1 MKERPKKKGALR
13 RFNGYLRTADKIT
26 ALFMAL
32 AVCVGLFT
40 MTAGAAD
47 PPGGS
52 TEVNTNIGG
61 IDMTISRFSELI
73 SGTFSDNVAQ
83 SINHKGATQLFMQTV
98 DKDDSDGS
106 DIKKNQFSLGTIGNV
121 LGYPGER
128 DETSNASNIWTDG
141 SDASSNMMTLQSI
154 WDLHAGDR
162 NVLTSGELK
171 NEMKISPIAQYIV
184 WGSALNYM
192 GVDEFRDAKAAPDGV
207 RMMAGYAAYVFFIL
221 AYSANNI
228 MAKTV
233 EMVRKMNVFNW
244 IWNGLKGG
252 VTEGL
257 KALLGTDDLRSI
269 VLIDQIMEALEQ
281 FMRLRWVILGL
292 IVVLFVASL
301 TVFKTAGYNKAVVA
315 QQRGRRIVY
324 RLIIMCIGIPLCGA
338 FYTEGLDVIGKYT
351 EDSSSDITKYVFQ
364 EFMDFE
370 AWTTGLTY
378 PNNMLRSF
386 KTGGTDDPYSKI
398 TVTYESSGQRFI
410 ITSGDDDDSIDVSRF
425 VYSVNEAAYGTNVT
439 GKASDVGYVR
449 GLFGTPEG
457 DETVPSYSSIVNGEL
472 PDGAKRDTNADKAN
486 AYKRC
491 RDLLLNY
498 ARSNTVMP
506 DVLNNY
512 YVADM
517 NRVASSLISVD
528 GSGSET
534 AANEAAAA
542 NATVLEQLFGV
553 NAAEQRIW
561 SFVDL
566 KDEWIYPATNSAK
579 NLTLL
584 DSAVNGS
591 DEKIGVSLR
600 GLAAASSIQTMSDD
614 ANGVYITRN
623 GGGAKVIMCGVLANS
638 KSGVISNRYI
648 DAEGSFISCDAG
660 AGNVEVKSNTSSTT
674 GNVNN
679 YTYTYKYDLSKGGMS
694 PLSMYNYM
702 HSKFENGTLTVYSPK
717 LTTNAGVGMMHYAVT
732 TPYSGIPELVQLLF
746 TISILFSLGIIGWVF
761 GISLLVNSIVQM
773 CKALPTMFKM
783 MMGSMQGFAEGLLI
797 VFSVLLEML
806 VTIALYCL
814 SVHIID
820 FLIRLIRGMCTFI
833 LEAFGKVNA
842 GDMEYIDP
850 ETYAIVAGLL
860 STAVILWGTFNLLK
874 WRVAIT
880 ISLKSAVT
888 KMVNAVLGTNAAMP
902 TGADNKMLKAA
913 AGLAAAGMAAGAL
926 AEDGTLDDV
935 VNDLTQSD
943 LGTSLHDKISEGD
956 WDGAMQDIK
965 DYADGT
971 YVSGDGDIDRGENVE
986 NKAEEMFGKGANGL
1000 DDPFGMQSLT
1010 DEQQQELDDKYKDS
1024 AMAAADKLDKAREAG
1039 DQAGIDEAQSEL
1051 NGILQA
1057 RAADAAEM
1065 RAENGEKAR
1074 ELGVPDYGEHLRA
1087 QKAEAEANGL
1097 KPVEGADIPDEPE
1110 KELTSDAQ
1118 MAYDAA
1124 RDGDAETL
1132 RSAAGI
1138 YDANGLTEE
1147 QQQELNDMIADGA
1160 TEGQVAERVEQMAEE
1175 NFGENH
1181 AAVVDKMN
1189 EAAGRSGG
1197 ALYGS
1202 SDNSEGKARTMAVA
1216 SGHAEDGSRAYGVR
1230 DNSSD
1235 EGVKTFTTNAEGGL
1249 DQQFASELPEDPGQ
1263 RLSAENQEIYD
1274 AAVSGDQAAL
1284 EEAAQTLDENGL
1296 TEAQAARIDDMVDS
1310 GASAADIAA
1319 QVDDYANGNLGAN
1332 HKAVMERV
1340 NAAAGRDNT
1349 AAYGK
1354 GMDPDDR
1361 SVSVRAKAGSMAGQ
1375 GSDWGV
1381 TDSAAAAA
1389 GEMPSES
1396 TFQADGKGGVAELPT
1411 GISDVPSK
1419 DLMAGNQAIFEAAR
1433 DGDTAALRQAADT
1446 VNAHGLTA
1454 EQEQAV
1460 NSMIST
1466 GASEAEVAAAID
1478 NFAQDNFGNDYK
1490 QVVDSVNAAA
1500 GRDGTVTYG
1509 AATGGGEDGMQPR
1522 SLEVGSG
1529 YANGQAAYSVD
1540 DLGTEEGA
1548 HLIQASDEDGQ
1559 SVYKD
1564 TMPTAG
1570 GEQIVTSD
1578 FGAMDGQTYGSIRNE
1593 VDAVANASGGMLQ
1606 RGSGS
1611 GDFGRT
1617 TVSEAA
1623 SEIAS
1628 RQSRAASGGRASAKV
1643 GSGIIGAGQ
1652 ADIGAFNAASKEA
1665 VKATGLEPGQ
1675 AAGISGGVDG
1685 HGGAVNTLPTAE
1697 EMAARGGSVQ
1707 TDLRGNPVVN
1717 ADAGDGQ
1724 AQLIAAPSV
1733 DSYGRGQEA
1742 MAQALGVETASPSA
1756 GTASVSGGIPTNV
1769 SGVPGGVTDIPGGI
1783 PANVAG
1789 VAPTGVPGGAMDIP
1803 GGVPAGVPGAVS
1815 QTGPGGASDVLADI
1829 PTASNIPAPSAGAAA
1844 GGAEPMYYDASG
1856 NRLTMSEAK
1865 DGTRSFTD
1873 AAGRQVDP
1881 GSVYASG
1888 SISSIASGGPMMY
1901 TPGDAALSGTVN
1913 ADGSMTMTDPS
1924 GAKVPAKMAIS
1935 AAKDDGVTFHDAAG
1949 GALTA
1954 VSTPEGNLGFVNSK
1968 GEPVSAS
1975 QAFVSAPA
1983 DHAAALDA
1991 AGASGSVKPAADIPA
2006 MAPGSVPADPGTPY
2020 YDMSGNPV
2028 TATASGTFQDASGN
2042 AVGAGS
2048 VYSSMPVASSGS
2060 GGGAQMYTSQ
2070 DVPVTGTVNKDGTV
2084 TLRDGSGG
2092 MVQAQDV
2099 IPAASGDGIRFHDG
2113 QGNTVRAVSNAN
2125 GTMSFVD
2132 GKGAGVPADQVFA
2145 SAPVDHQ
2152 AAQNAV
2158 QSAVSA
2164 VTPGASGG
2172 FQVHSGDVQVS
2183 PNGSVSPNGIPVA
2196 APAADYANGGTGAV
2210 SGTVQGAD
2218 IPAPGGSVDAGMPAA
2233 AQPVAGEQP
2242 SGGFSKA
2249 DIPMALGVAAAA
2261 TTFVKTGNLGSAAM
2275 AYSGTKNAAGD
2286 IMTRV
2291 SGEPGQVPAGAAPQN
2306 VQAAPSGG
2314 GTVQYGTRPS
2324 GGAAQDVQAPSSGG
2338 GTVTYRESAPAGG
2351 AAPAV
2356 NMPGAAAV
2364 NTATVGTASG
2374 GSMMVARGGD
2384 GVIRT
2389 VDQAGNITNQAVAM
2403 TSGGKYQTITQTP
2416 DGGFKTSGTG
2426 QPAVR
2431 MTDGSYV
2438 VAAPDGNGNLTMA
2451 DDGGGSSGTVLTRTA
2466 QGYTPAV
2473 KGNNGVSYTI
2483 GQDGQATGSVSVES
2497 ADGTGGMSVVRGG
2510 DNSIR
2515 LANQDGSASGTR
2527 VAALAGGTY
2536 AEIGSDGKASV
2547 GGGSR
2552 IDVVRTVDGSHAGVV
2567 TGRDGGVYMAG
2578 KGGVPSIVPMAS
2590 FADGTYGTVNA
2601 ANMSATSSGTAVHVI
2616 RLDDGSRACV
2626 AQGSDGNWYRANRDG
2641 SPSAQ
2646 AVTPSGDGG
2655 WSAGNYTA
2663 GPRDA
2668 GAATV
2673 RETIRETVHETV
2685 TETQQGTAPDY
2696 GALFAPIQFGYN
2708 GGQAPM
2714 MPWQMPSDAAQSGQL
2729 GANALWQ
2736 MQMAQY
2742 MSQPGTDAPKQDGQ
2756 GAAPAGYTPE
2766 VFVPDQNA
2774 GGGDPT
2780 ADWDNGGNYIG
2791 NSDRG

>member
-1 MKERPKKKGALR
+1 MKEKPKKKGALR
-13 RFNGYLRTADKIT
+13 RFKGYLRTADKIT

-83 SINHKGATQLFMQTV
+83 SINHKGATKEFMDTV
-98 DKDDSDGS
+98 DHDESDGS
-106 DIKKNQFSLGTIGNV
+106 AIQFNQFSLGTVGNV

-128 DETSNASNIWTDG
+128 DDTSNASNIWTDG
-141 SDASSNMMTLQSI
+141 SDASSKMMTLDTL
-154 WDLHAGDR
+154 WDLHAGDAASSTA
-162 NVLTSGELK
+162 VD
-171 NEMKISPIAQYIV
+171 KIKTSPIAQYIV

-192 GVDEFRDAKAAPDGV
+192 GVDEFRDAKAAPDGI
-207 RMMAGYAAYVFFIL
+207 RMLAGYAAYIFFIL

-252 VTEGL
+252 AIEGL

-269 VLIDQIMEALEQ
+269 VLIDEIMRAIEEL
-281 FMRLRWVILGL
+281 MHLRWVILG
-292 IVVLFVASL
+292 IMVVLFVASL
-301 TVFKTAGYNKAVVA
+301 TVFKTAGYNKAVMA
-315 QQRGRRIVY
+315 QTRGRRLVY

-338 FYTEGLDVIGKYT
+338 LYTEGLDVIGEYT
-351 EDSSSDITKYVFQ
+351 EDMDGDITKYVFQ

-370 AWTTGLTY
+370 AWSMGLTDGSQ
-378 PNNMLRSF
+378 MLKSF
-386 KTGGTDDPYSKI
+386 KGSSSDADYKKLK
-398 TVTYESSGQRFI
+398 VTYESSGQRFTI
-410 ITSGDDDDSIDVSRF
+410 ENGGGETIDVSRF
-425 VYSVNEAAYGTNVT
+425 VYSANEAAYGTDVT
-439 GKASDVGYVR
+439 GKSETVQYVNSI
-449 GLFGTPEG
+449 FGSPD
-457 DETVPSYSSIVNGEL
+457 DETVASSYSDIVNSEA
-472 PDGAKRDTNADKAN
+472 PEGAKRDSNDYKSE

-498 ARSNTVMP
+498 ARSVTVKP
-506 DVLNNY
+506 DALNNY
-512 YVADM
+512 YISDM
-517 NRVASSLISVD
+517 NTVASALIEAGG
-528 GSGSET
+528 GSDT
-534 AANEAAAA
+534 AANQAAAA
-542 NATVLEQLFGV
+542 NATVMEQLFGT

-561 SFVDL
+561 SFVEL
-566 KDEWIYPATNSAK
+566 GGSGGGSSRWIYPATDSAK

-584 DSAVNGS
+584 ESEVNGTK
-591 DEKIGVSLR
+591 ETIGLQLR
-600 GLAAASSIQTMSDD
+600 GLAAVSNKTGDGK
-614 ANGVYITRN
+614 NGVSIVHGGTPTAIMTATLSNSTYKYATSDTYISCVASDSN
-623 GGGAKVIMCGVLANS
+623 AKVE
-638 KSGVISNRYI
+638 SNV
-648 DAEGSFISCDAG
+648 GT
-660 AGNVEVKSNTSSTT
+660 KT

-679 YTYTYKYDLSKGGMS
+679 YTYTYMFDLTKGGMS
-694 PLSMYNYM
+694 PLAVYNYM
-702 HSKFENGTLTVYSPK
+702 HSKFENGTVTTFSPK
-717 LTTNAGVGMMHYAVT
+717 LTTNAGVGMMHYSVT

-773 CKALPTMFKM
+773 CKALPTMLKM

-820 FLIRLIRGMCTFI
+820 FLIRLIRGMCVFLLKTFGQSSGG
-833 LEAFGKVNA
+833 AMV
-842 GDMEYIDP
+842 YIDP
-850 ETYAIVAGLL
+850 ETYAIMSGIL

-888 KMVNAVLGTNAAMP
+888 KMTNALLGTNAAMP

-956 WDGAMQDIK
+956 WDGAMQDIQ
-965 DYADGT
+965 DYANGT
-971 YVSGDGDIDRGENVE
+971 YTGADGDIDRGENSE
-986 NKAEEMFGKGANGL
+986 DWARSKFGDGADSL
-1000 DDPFGMQSLT
+1000 DGTFGMQSLT

-1097 KPVEGADIPDEPE
+1097 KPIEGADIPDEPE

-1235 EGVKTFTTNAEGGL
+1235 EGVKTFTTSSEGGL
-1249 DQQFASELPEDPGQ
+1249 EQQFASDLPEDPGQ
-1263 RLSAENQEIYD
+1263 RLSAENQEVYD

-1296 TEAQAARIDDMVDS
+1296 TVAQASHIDDMVES
-1310 GASAADIAA
+1310 GASTAAIAA
-1319 QVDDYANGNLGAN
+1319 QVDDYANSNLGAN

-1349 AAYGK
+1349 AEYGR
-1354 GMDPDDR
+1354 GMDQGDR

-1381 TDSAAAAA
+1381 TDSAASAD
-1389 GEMPSES
+1389 GGLPVES
-1396 TFQADGKGGVAELPT
+1396 TFQADGRGGAAEIPA

-1419 DLMAGNQAIFEAAR
+1419 GLSAGNQAIFEAAR
-1433 DGDTAALRQAADT
+1433 DGDAAALQQAANT

-1454 EQEQAV
+1454 AQEQAV

-1478 NFAQDNFGNDYK
+1478 NFAQDNFGDDYK
-1490 QVVDSVNAAA
+1490 QVVGAVNAAA

-1509 AATGGGEDGMQPR
+1509 ASTGGGEDGMQPR

-1548 HLIQASDEDGQ
+1548 HMVQVSDENGQ
-1559 SVYKD
+1559 SVYND
-1564 TMPTAG
+1564 TMSTAG
-1570 GEQIVTSD
+1570 GERIVTSD
-1578 FGAMDGQTYGSIRNE
+1578 FGSIDGQTYGSIRNE

-1606 RGSGS
+1606 RGSGA
-1611 GDFGRT
+1611 GGFGKT

-1628 RQSRAASGGRASAKV
+1628 RQSQVASGGSASAKV
-1643 GSGIIGAGQ
+1643 GSAVIDAGQ
-1652 ADIGAFNAASKEA
+1652 GDINAFNEASREA
-1665 VKATGLEPGQ
+1665 VRATGLEQGQ
-1675 AAGISGGVDG
+1675 VAGISGGVDG
-1685 HGGAVNTLPTAE
+1685 HGMAVNTLPTAE
-1697 EMAARGGSVQ
+1697 EAGRSGPVQ
-1707 TDLRGNPVVN
+1707 TDLRGDPVVN
-1717 ADAGDGQ
+1717 ADMGGGQ
-1724 AQLIAAPSV
+1724 TQLIAAQAV
-1733 DSYGRGQEA
+1733 DSYGRGQTA
-1742 MAQALGVETASPSA
+1742 MAQSLGVETADPSA
-1756 GTASVSGGIPTNV
+1756 GISAT
-1769 SGVPGGVTDIPGGI
+1769 VPGGVSMNASGG
-1783 PANVAG
+1783 V
-1789 VAPTGVPGGAMDIP
+1789 PTSTPGGADS
-1803 GGVPAGVPGAVS
+1803 VPAG
-1815 QTGPGGASDVLADI
+1815 I
-1829 PTASNIPAPSAGAAA
+1829 PSATNIPAPTAGAPAA
-1844 GGAEPMYYDASG
+1844 ASEPAYYDANG
-1856 NRLTMSEAK
+1856 NQVTMSVDENGA
-1865 DGTRSFTD
+1865 RSFTD
-1873 AAGRQVDP
+1873 GAGNQVDP

-1888 SISSIASGGPMMY
+1888 SLSSISSGGPMLY
-1901 TPGDAALSGTVN
+1901 TKGDAALSGTIN
-1913 ADGSMTMTDPS
+1913 PDGSMTMTSPS
-1924 GAKVPAKMAIS
+1924 GMKMPASHVIA

-1949 GALTA
+1949 DTLTA
-1954 VSTPEGNLGFVNSK
+1954 VSTPDGNLGFVNGK
-1968 GEPVSAS
+1968 GETVSAA

-1983 DHAAALDA
+1983 DHAAALEA
-1991 AGASGSVKPAADIPA
+1991 AGPSNSVRAASDIPA
-2006 MAPGSVPADPGTPY
+2006 MPASMDTQASSGTAY
-2020 YDMSGNPV
+2020 YDASGQPV
-2028 TATASGTFQDASGN
+2028 TATASGTFQNASGGT
-2042 AVGAGS
+2042 VDAGS
-2048 VYSSMPVASSGS
+2048 VYSSLPVASSGS
-2060 GGGAQMYTSQ
+2060 GGGAQLYTSQ
-2070 DVPVTGTVNKDGTV
+2070 DVPVTGSVNKDGTV
-2084 TLRDGSGG
+2084 TLRNGSGG

-2338 GTVTYRESAPAGG
+2338 GTVTYRENAPAGG

-2473 KGNNGVSYTI
+2473 KGNNGVPYTI